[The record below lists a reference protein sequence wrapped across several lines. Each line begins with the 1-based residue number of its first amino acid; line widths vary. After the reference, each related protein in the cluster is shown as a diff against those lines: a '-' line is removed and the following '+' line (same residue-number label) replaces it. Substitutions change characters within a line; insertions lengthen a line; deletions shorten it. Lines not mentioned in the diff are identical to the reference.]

1 MEARRGRRWSAV
13 RRARHGRSC
22 LRQDGALRARVRE
35 RVGQS
40 RAGNPRQCER
50 AHGPPSSNVSQH
62 DPYLKRPTK
71 PNQSAMDWATG
82 IGCEKVSS

>member
-13 RRARHGRSC
+13 RRARATA
-22 LRQDGALRARVRE
+22 GAACGKTARCAR
-35 RVGQS
+35 GFQS
-40 RAGNPRQCER
+40 ASGNPRQCER

-82 IGCEKVSS
+82 IG